1 MLFPRQSKAP
11 SPPGYALM
19 NMSLAENLKLNGG
32 LSMKTT
38 HTEEL
43 FVAEYLKNGQ
53 NGSRAYLSIKPN
65 VSSRSA
71 RVSAHRL
78 LKKPQVIELINNAVT
93 KRYDESIASKEYLT
107 EEAHSIGKDAFKK
120 GKHGS
125 ALQAVELKGKLN
137 KVFDKDAPE
146 MDGYIKFIQA
156 VMVNVNTTND
166 GEVIDVTPETQDKE

>member
-1 MLFPRQSKAP
+1 M
-11 SPPGYALM
+11 
-19 NMSLAENLKLNGG
+19 KL
-32 LSMKTT
+32 T

-53 NGSRAYLSIKPN
+53 NGSRAYLSIRPN

-107 EEAHSIGKDAFKK
+107 EEAHIIGKDAFKK

-137 KVFDKDAPE
+137 KVFDNDKPE
-146 MDGYIKFIQA
+146 MEGYVKFIQS
-156 VMVNVNTTND
+156 VTLDVNTSNK
-166 GEVIDVTPETQDKE
+166 GEFVNKC